1 MPAKVT
7 LPMLGG
13 LLALLWAVPAHAQGV
28 ANSFQQ
34 LSGVI
39 KPGDTIYVTDM
50 GGTTVKGTLT
60 ALSASTLQIR
70 LRGDRSAPP
79 RSLPEGTVNNI
90 VAERADSL
98 WNGPLIGFAV
108 GAASG
113 LLIELA
119 GRGQYEK
126 FSGRGAIGL
135 GSIGLLTG
143 LAIDVANKEKATVY
157 VHGPGQQPRAARVF
171 PRVSKSAVSVQIS
184 IGF

>member
-1 MPAKVT
+1 MRSPEPHRFTDLPAVT
-7 LPMLGG
+7 RVDISSTAG
-13 LLALLWAVPAHAQGV
+13 AQPI
-28 ANSFQQ
+28 N
-34 LSGVI
+34 SGVT
-39 KPGDTIYVTDM
+39 GRSRAVFGSLVAFD
-50 GGTTVKGTLT
+50 
-60 ALSASTLQIR
+60 
-70 LRGDRSAPP
+70 DRNP
-79 RSLPEGTVNNI
+79 
-90 VAERADSL
+90 
-98 WNGPLIGFAV
+98 
-108 GAASG
+108 AASG